1 MFWLGYRAPA
11 WVCFIFV
18 SVFLFLCVFRVC
30 LEVRWAPVGRSY
42 IALILRS
49 VWTSALLRPLRT
61 LYLFSPFSSSCP
73 SAFSCPNWLLV
84 FPGIV
89 WLLTPT
95 SDLFARYLKPTSPTA
110 LHPDTSTHLML
121 FNPHYPT
128 HAQTQTSTHR
138 LTQTGYTIGQP
149 PSFILP
155 SFKTIAE
162 ATVSSLPSFLPSCF
176 STPTLYPPLCLHFL
190 LLQQHL
196 KKHTHKWKFSQLHKG
211 FFTKMVTSWIKR
223 FHTSWTKGV
232 KTNSRTFMLRSLH
245 FEIIIAGSW
254 SSADALMVRCVGF
267 FFVFLCL
274 QRLINIQ
281 KGCFLVPKQS

>member
-162 ATVSSLPSFLPSCF
+162 ATVSSLPSFLPS
-176 STPTLYPPLCLHFL
+176 FL
-190 LLQQHL
+190 LL
-196 KKHTHKWKFSQLHKG
+196 
-211 FFTKMVTSWIKR
+211 
-223 FHTSWTKGV
+223 
-232 KTNSRTFMLRSLH
+232 NS
-245 FEIIIAGSW
+245 
-254 SSADALMVRCVGF
+254 
-267 FFVFLCL
+267 
-274 QRLINIQ
+274 N
-281 KGCFLVPKQS
+281 LVPSPLSALFIAPTAFKKTHTQMKILTAT